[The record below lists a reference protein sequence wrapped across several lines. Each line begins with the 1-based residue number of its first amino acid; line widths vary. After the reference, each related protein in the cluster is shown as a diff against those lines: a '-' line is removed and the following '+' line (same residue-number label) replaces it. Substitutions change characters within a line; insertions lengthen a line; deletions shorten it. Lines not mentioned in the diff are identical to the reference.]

1 MNNSLLS
8 AFVNNRRQ
16 AWKTME
22 WIIQNWFIVILG
34 LVALAFLFVNKS
46 KRSQK
51 GTVHASQHG
60 TDSGQETHKSG
71 GCCH

>member
-1 MNNSLLS
+1 MG
-8 AFVNNRRQ
+8 
-16 AWKTME
+16 
-22 WIIQNWFIVILG
+22 WIINNWFIVVLG
-34 LVALAFLFVNKS
+34 LIALMFLLGNKS

-60 TDSGQETHKSG
+60 TDSGQETHKGG